1 MKKLSL
7 TLKITIAFIMVSM
20 ATLFFL
26 YFVFYN
32 LFEERM
38 MQSEREKATLIAQT
52 IEPMIG
58 LDYYLGLNDEIQ
70 TLAASTIKS
79 NNLGSIEI
87 IINDKAVFSSTFDHK
102 QPHIH
107 ISYPIKDPTT
117 STTMGNMDIV
127 YKLDGF
133 YKALHDVKSKI
144 LYYLAALG
152 FAFIIFAFATRYLL
166 NPLSHIAKTVQS
178 YTLGSEIDFSSI
190 RVESETSAIIN
201 AFKRMLA
208 NIREYTILLERYKH
222 SVDESSI
229 VSKTD
234 LSGRITYI
242 NDEFCRVSGYTRDEL
257 IGSTHKIVSHPDM
270 TKSIYDQIWRTLLT
284 KNIWKGT
291 LKNQDKSGNAYY
303 IKITIVPIL
312 DEQNNLIE
320 YMGISHDITQ
330 IIKQQEQ
337 IARQTTDLI
346 TGLPNRIKLEED
358 LKEFIS
364 PKFALVELDNFHIIK
379 DYYGNEIGNQT
390 LSETAQVLQEFL
402 LNREVKIYKLSS
414 SEFGLLVGENV
425 DVTLFL
431 NICSDVIKKIDDYVV
446 HIQDNSFNIHATA
459 GITYSQSNLLT
470 NASLALRHAHTT
482 RKSSILYE
490 ETDNLIQQYENNLF
504 WTKSIKSALQ
514 DNRIVIFAQPIV
526 NAKTLQTTKYEC
538 LVRLI
543 DEEGKIVSPYHFLE
557 IAKKSK
563 IYNKITKK
571 VIEIAFETFSKIP
584 DIEFSINLCVED
596 LLEPDTIKF
605 LRMKLTEF
613 DIASRLVLEIV
624 ESEGIEDY
632 NEVTSFIT
640 DMKQLGCK
648 ISIDDFGTGYSNF
661 AYLLQL
667 NVDYIKID
675 GSLIKNID
683 HDPNSQIIS
692 STILDFARQL
702 ELKTVAEFVHN
713 ETVLKH
719 VQNMGFDYVQGFHL
733 SEPISI
739 EEVITR
745 HFS

>member
-20 ATLFFL
+20 ATLIFL
-26 YFVFYN
+26 YIVFYN

-58 LDYYLGLNDEIQ
+58 LDYYLDLNDEIQ
-70 TLAASTIKS
+70 TLAANTIKN
-79 NNLGSIEI
+79 NNLGSIVI
-87 IINDKAVFSSTFDHK
+87 IINNKTLFSSHFNHK
-102 QPHIH
+102 QSHIH
-107 ISYPIKDPTT
+107 VSYPIKDPTT
-117 STTMGNMDIV
+117 SVTIGTMDIV

-166 NPLSHIAKTVQS
+166 NPLSHIAKTVQN
-178 YTLGSEIDFSSI
+178 YTLGSEIDFSSV

-234 LSGRITYI
+234 LSGKITYI
-242 NDEFCRVSGYTRDEL
+242 NDEFCRVSGYTRNEL
-257 IGSTHKIVSHPDM
+257 IGSTHKMVSHPDM
-270 TKSIYDQIWRTLLT
+270 TKSIYEQIWRTLLS

-291 LKNQDKSGNAYY
+291 LKNQDKSGNPYY

-337 IARQTTDLI
+337 IARQTTDFI

-358 LKEFIS
+358 IKECTS
-364 PKFALVELDNFHIIK
+364 PKFAFIALDNFNIIK

-390 LSETAQVLQEFL
+390 LSETAHILQDFL
-402 LNREVKIYKLSS
+402 INRNVKIYKLTAAD
-414 SEFGLLVGENV
+414 FGLLVGDNV
-425 DVTLFL
+425 DVTIFL
-431 NICSDVIKKIDDYVV
+431 SICNDVIRKIDDYVV

-459 GITYSQSNLLT
+459 GITYSKQNLLA
-470 NASLALRHAHTT
+470 NASLALQHAQET

-490 ETDNLIQQYENNLF
+490 ETENLIQRYENNIL
-504 WTKSIKSALQ
+504 WTKKIKSALQ
-514 DNRIVIFAQPIV
+514 ENRITVFAQPIV
-526 NAKTLQTTKYEC
+526 NANTLETSKYEC

-543 DEEGKIVSPYHFLE
+543 DEEGKITSPYYFLD

-563 IYNKITKK
+563 MYNQITQH
-571 VIEIAFETFSKIP
+571 VISIAFESFAKIP
-584 DIEFSINLCVED
+584 DIEFSINLCVDD
-596 LLEPDTIKF
+596 LIEPETIKF
-605 LRMKLTEF
+605 LKMKLNEF
-613 DIASRLVLEIV
+613 NVASRLVLEIV
-624 ESEGIEDY
+624 ESEEIENY
-632 NEVTSFIT
+632 KEVASFIAE
-640 DMKQLGCK
+640 MKQLGCK

-661 AYLLQL
+661 AYLLEL
-667 NVDYIKID
+667 NVDYIKVD

-692 STILDFARQL
+692 STILDFAQQL
-702 ELKTVAEFVHN
+702 ELKTVAEFVHS
-713 ETVLKH
+713 EAVLQY
-719 VQNMGFDYVQGFHL
+719 VQTMGFDYVQGFHL
-733 SEPISI
+733 GEPIAI
-739 EEVITR
+739 KEVMNR
-745 HFS
+745 HLV